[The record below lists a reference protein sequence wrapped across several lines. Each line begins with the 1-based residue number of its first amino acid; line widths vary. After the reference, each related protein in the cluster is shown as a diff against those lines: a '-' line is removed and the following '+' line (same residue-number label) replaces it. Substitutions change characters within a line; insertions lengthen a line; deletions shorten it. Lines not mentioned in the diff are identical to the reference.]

1 MELARRIGLVSTFCF
16 IIIYTL
22 NDVAAQEKVRL
33 SHSALETSNSVW
45 FIAQELGMYKKYGLD
60 SELLFIPSTT
70 TSLTSLLAG
79 DMHIANVSGGAIAS
93 AVLAGAQTAIVSCY
107 LNSLP
112 YELVVNEAIKS
123 PEELKGKSIGISR
136 LGSAS
141 DVAARVLLRN
151 LNLEPD
157 KQVLIMQVGGSS
169 ERAAAFR
176 AGRIAG
182 FPSPPGIIHLT
193 KGMPFRVLISTA
205 DFKQRFEF
213 PYICAATTR
222 NYLQKNRE
230 TVKRVIMAHIEAV
243 HFVKTRKD
251 ESKKIMSKYARTTNE
266 DYLEAAYSATARLYD
281 MVPLVTRPG
290 MEVQIR
296 EAIATA
302 RKPGA
307 QLRFEDMVDE
317 SIVRELDKSGFIEKT
332 YKK

>member
-1 MELARRIGLVSTFCF
+1 MNFQWRMWLLTASLLVSLFDF
-16 IIIYTL
+16 VG
-22 NDVAAQEKVRL
+22 DASAQEKIRL
-33 SHSALETSNSVW
+33 SHSALETSNAVW
-45 FIAQELGMYKKYGLD
+45 FIAQDLGYYKKHGLD

-79 DMHIANVSGGAIAS
+79 DMHVANVSGGAVAS
-93 AVLAGAQTAIVSCY
+93 AVLAGAQIAMVACY

-112 YELVVNEAIKS
+112 YEMVVNESIKS
-123 PEELKGKSIGISR
+123 AEDLKGKSIGISR

-141 DVAARVLLRN
+141 DVAARALLRG

-157 KQVLIMQVGGSS
+157 KQVPIMQVGGSS

-182 FPSPPGIIHLT
+182 FPSPPGVIHLT
-193 KGMPFRVLISTA
+193 KGMPHRILIGTA

-213 PYICAATTR
+213 PYICAATTKA
-222 NYLQKNRE
+222 YLQKNRE
-230 TVKRVIMAHIEAV
+230 TVKKVIMAHIEAV

-251 ESKKIMSKYARTTNE
+251 ESKKIMAKYARTNNE
-266 DYLEAAYSATARLYD
+266 DYLEAAYTASAKLYD
-281 MVPLVTRPG
+281 VVPLVTRPG
-290 MEVQIR
+290 VDVQIK
-296 EAIATA
+296 EATS

-317 SIVRELDKSGFIEKT
+317 SIVRELDKSGFIDKV
-332 YKK
+332 YKR

>member
-1 MELARRIGLVSTFCF
+1 MKISQSVNIFVGLLLAANVMIGHA
-16 IIIYTL
+16 
-22 NDVAAQEKVRL
+22 AAQEKVRL
-33 SHSALETSNSVW
+33 SHSALETSNAVW
-45 FIAQELGMYKKYGLD
+45 FIAQELGFYKKYGLD

-79 DMHIANVSGGAIAS
+79 DVNVANVSGGAVAS
-93 AVLAGAQTAIVSCY
+93 AVLAGAQIAIVACY

-112 YELVVNEAIKS
+112 YELVVNESIKS
-123 PEELKGKSIGISR
+123 AEELKGKSIGISR

-141 DVAARVLLRN
+141 DVAARALLRG

-157 KQVLIMQVGGSS
+157 KQVPILQVGGSS

-182 FPSPPGIIHLT
+182 FPSPPGIVHLT
-193 KGMPFRVLISTA
+193 KGMPFRILITTA

-222 NYLQKNRE
+222 DYLQKNRDI
-230 TVKRVIMAHIEAV
+230 VRRVIMAHIEAV
-243 HFVKTRKD
+243 NFVKTRKD
-251 ESKKIMSKYARTTNE
+251 ESKKIMSKYARTTNA
-266 DYLEAAYSATARLYD
+266 DYLESAYTASAKLYD
-281 MVPLVTRPG
+281 EVPLVTRPG
-290 MEVQIR
+290 VEVQIR

-317 SIVRELDKSGFIEKT
+317 SIVRELDKNGFIDKI
-332 YKK
+332 YKR

>member
-1 MELARRIGLVSTFCF
+1 MKHPWRFWLAASLFVLAQIFSRASL
-16 IIIYTL
+16 
-22 NDVAAQEKVRL
+22 AQEKIRL
-33 SHSALETSNSVW
+33 SHSALETSNAVW
-45 FIAQELGMYKKYGLD
+45 FLAQDLGIYRKYGVD
-60 SELLFIPSTT
+60 AELLFIPSTT

-79 DMHIANVSGGAIAS
+79 DVHIANVSGGAIAS
-93 AVLAGAQTAIVSCY
+93 AVLAGAQTAIVACY

-112 YELVVNEAIKS
+112 YELVVNETIKS
-123 PEELKGKSIGISR
+123 AEDLKGKSIGISR

-141 DVAARVLLRN
+141 DVAARALLRN
-151 LNLEPD
+151 LGLEPD
-157 KQVLIMQVGGSS
+157 KQVPIMQVGGSS

-193 KGMPFRVLISTA
+193 KGMPFRILISTA

-222 NYLQKNRE
+222 NYLARQKE

-243 HFVKTRKD
+243 HFVKTRKS
-251 ESKKIMSKYARTTNE
+251 ESKKIMAKYARTNNE
-266 DYLEAAYSATARLYD
+266 DYLEAAYTASAKLYD
-281 MVPLVTRPG
+281 VVPLVTRPG
-290 MEVQIR
+290 VEVQIK
-296 EAIATA
+296 EATG

-307 QLRFEDMVDE
+307 QLRFDDMVDE
-317 SIVRELDKSGFIEKT
+317 SIVRELDKSGFIEKI

>member
-1 MELARRIGLVSTFCF
+1 MKVLRAVEILVVVISFGSTS
-16 IIIYTL
+16 I
-22 NDVAAQEKVRL
+22 DRASAQDKVRL
-33 SHSALETSNSVW
+33 SHSALETSNAVW
-45 FIAQELGMYKKYGLD
+45 FIAQELGFYKKYGLD

-79 DMHIANVSGGAIAS
+79 DVNVANVSGGAVAS
-93 AVLAGAQTAIVSCY
+93 AVLAGAQIALVACY

-112 YELVVNEAIKS
+112 YELVVNESIKTA
-123 PEELKGKSIGISR
+123 EELKGKSIGISR

-141 DVAARVLLRN
+141 DVAARALLRG

-157 KQVLIMQVGGSS
+157 KQVPILQVGGSS

-182 FPSPPGIIHLT
+182 FPSPPGIVHLT
-193 KGMPFRVLISTA
+193 KGMPFRILISTA

-222 NYLQKNRE
+222 DYLQKNRDV
-230 TVKRVIMAHIEAV
+230 VKRVIMAHIEAV

-266 DYLEAAYSATARLYD
+266 NYLESAYSASAKLYD
-281 MVPLVTRPG
+281 AVPLVTRPG
-290 MEVQIR
+290 VEVQIR

-307 QLRFEDMVDE
+307 QLRFEDLADE
-317 SIVRELDKSGFIEKT
+317 SLVRELDKSGFIDKI
-332 YKK
+332 YKR

>member
-1 MELARRIGLVSTFCF
+1 
-16 IIIYTL
+16 
-22 NDVAAQEKVRL
+22 
-33 SHSALETSNSVW
+33 VW
-45 FIAQELGMYKKYGLD
+45 FIAQELGYYKKYGLD

-79 DMHIANVSGGAIAS
+79 DVHVANVSGGAVAS
-93 AVLAGAQTAIVSCY
+93 AVLAGAQIAMVACY

-112 YELVVNEAIKS
+112 YELVVNESIKTA
-123 PEELKGKSIGISR
+123 EELRGKSIGISR

-141 DVAARVLLRN
+141 DVAARALLRG

-157 KQVLIMQVGGSS
+157 KQVPILQVGGSS

-182 FPSPPGIIHLT
+182 FPSPPGIVHLT
-193 KGMPFRVLISTA
+193 KGMPFRILISTA

-222 NYLQKNRE
+222 EYLQKNRDV
-230 TVKRVIMAHIEAV
+230 VKRVIMAHIEAV
-243 HFVKTRKD
+243 QFVKTRKD

-266 DYLEAAYSATARLYD
+266 NYLESAYTASAKLYD
-281 MVPLVTRPG
+281 AVPLVTRPG
-290 MEVQIR
+290 VEVQIR

-307 QLRFEDMVDE
+307 QLRFEDLADE
-317 SIVRELDKSGFIEKT
+317 SLVRELDKSGFIDKI
-332 YKK
+332 YKR

>member
-1 MELARRIGLVSTFCF
+1 MVLTRKIWVAVSLCLIVSRPIT
-16 IIIYTL
+16 YS
-22 NDVAAQEKVRL
+22 DAQEKVRL

-45 FIAQELGMYKKYGLD
+45 FIAQELGMYKKYGMD

-281 MVPLVTRPG
+281 VVPLVTRPG
-290 MEVQIR
+290 MEVQIH

-317 SIVRELDKSGFIEKT
+317 SIVRELDKSGFIEKI

>member
-1 MELARRIGLVSTFCF
+1 MKVSRTINIIVGLLWVVVG
-16 IIIYTL
+16 IV
-22 NDVAAQEKVRL
+22 DHAAAQEKVRL

-45 FIAQELGMYKKYGLD
+45 FIAQELGFYKKYGVD
-60 SELLFIPSTT
+60 SELLYIPSTT

-79 DMHIANVSGGAIAS
+79 DVHVANVSGGAVAS
-93 AVLAGAQTAIVSCY
+93 AVLAGAQIALVSCY

-112 YELVVNEAIKS
+112 YELVVNESIKS
-123 PEELKGKSIGISR
+123 AEELKGKSVGISR

-141 DVAARVLLRN
+141 DVAARALLRG

-157 KQVLIMQVGGSS
+157 KQVPILQVGGSS

-176 AGRIAG
+176 TGRIAG
-182 FPSPPGIIHLT
+182 FPSPPGIVHLT
-193 KGMPFRVLISTA
+193 KGMPFRILISTA

-222 NYLQKNRE
+222 DYLQKNRDI
-230 TVKRVIMAHIEAV
+230 VRRVIMAHIEAV

-266 DYLEAAYSATARLYD
+266 DYLESAYTASSKLYD
-281 MVPLVTRPG
+281 TVPLVTRPG
-290 MEVQIR
+290 VEIQIR

-307 QLRFEDMVDE
+307 QLRFDDMVDE
-317 SIVRELDKSGFIEKT
+317 SIVRELDKSGFIDKI
-332 YKK
+332 YKR

>member
-1 MELARRIGLVSTFCF
+1 MGSVRRMWRVGRLCLIAAFLWSDAG
-16 IIIYTL
+16 
-22 NDVAAQEKVRL
+22 AQEKVRL

-79 DMHIANVSGGAIAS
+79 DMQIANVSGGAIAS
-93 AVLAGAQTAIVSCY
+93 AVLAGAQTAIVACY

-141 DVAARVLLRN
+141 DVAARVLLRY

-157 KQVLIMQVGGSS
+157 KQVPIMQVGGSS

-193 KGMPFRVLISTA
+193 KGMPFRILISTA

-222 NYLQKNRE
+222 SYLQRNRE
-230 TVKRVIMAHIEAV
+230 TVKRVIMAHVEAV

-251 ESKKIMSKYARTTNE
+251 ESKKIMSKYARTSNE
-266 DYLEAAYSATARLYD
+266 DYLESAYSATARLYD
-281 MVPLVTRPG
+281 TVPLVTRPG
-290 MEVQIR
+290 VEGQIR
-296 EAIATA
+296 EAITTA

-317 SIVRELDKSGFIEKT
+317 SIVRELDKSGFIEKI

>member
-1 MELARRIGLVSTFCF
+1 MKHAWRLLFLAASLILSAHAFLRDAR
-16 IIIYTL
+16 
-22 NDVAAQEKVRL
+22 AQEKIRL

-45 FIAQELGMYKKYGLD
+45 FLAQDRGFYKKHGLD
-60 SELLFIPSTT
+60 ADLLFIQSTT
-70 TSLTSLLAG
+70 TSVSSLLAG
-79 DMHIANVSGGAIAS
+79 DVHVANASGGAVAS
-93 AVLAGAQTAIVSCY
+93 AVVAGADLVMVACY

-123 PEELKGKSIGISR
+123 AEDLKGKSIGISR

-141 DVAARVLLRN
+141 DVAARVLIRGLG
-151 LNLEPD
+151 LEPD
-157 KQVLIMQVGGSS
+157 KQVPIIQVGGSS

-205 DFKQRFEF
+205 DFQKRFEF
-213 PYICAATTR
+213 PYICATTTR
-222 NYLQKNRE
+222 NYLARQRE
-230 TVKRVIMAHIEAV
+230 TVKKVIMAHIEAV

-251 ESKKIMSKYARTTNE
+251 ESKKIMAKYARTTNE
-266 DYLEAAYSATARLYD
+266 DYLEAAYTASAKLYD
-281 MVPLVTRPG
+281 AVPLVTRPG
-290 MEVQIR
+290 TEVQIK
-296 EAIATA
+296 EAAG

-317 SIVRELDKSGFIEKT
+317 SIVRELEKSGFIDKV
-332 YKK
+332 YKQ

>member
-1 MELARRIGLVSTFCF
+1 MKVSRTINIIVGLLWVVVG
-16 IIIYTL
+16 IV
-22 NDVAAQEKVRL
+22 DHAAAQEKVRL

-45 FIAQELGMYKKYGLD
+45 FIAQELGFYKKYGVD
-60 SELLFIPSTT
+60 SELLYIPSTT

-79 DMHIANVSGGAIAS
+79 DVHVANVSGGAVAS
-93 AVLAGAQTAIVSCY
+93 AVLAGAQIALVSCY

-112 YELVVNEAIKS
+112 YELVVNESIKS
-123 PEELKGKSIGISR
+123 AEELKGKSVGISR

-141 DVAARVLLRN
+141 DVAARALLRG

-157 KQVLIMQVGGSS
+157 KQVPILQVGGSS

-176 AGRIAG
+176 TGRIAG
-182 FPSPPGIIHLT
+182 FPSPPGIVHLT
-193 KGMPFRVLISTA
+193 KGMPFRILISTA

-222 NYLQKNRE
+222 DYLQKNRDI
-230 TVKRVIMAHIEAV
+230 VRRVIMAHIEAV

-251 ESKKIMSKYARTTNE
+251 ESKKIMSKYARTTND
-266 DYLEAAYSATARLYD
+266 DYLESAYTASAKLYD
-281 MVPLVTRPG
+281 AVPLVTRPG
-290 MEVQIR
+290 VEIQIR

-307 QLRFEDMVDE
+307 QLRFDDMVDE
-317 SIVRELDKSGFIEKT
+317 SIVRELDKSGFIDKI
-332 YKK
+332 YKR